1 MRCIRPDAASSF
13 HQPDALCTWQ
23 PSLLFPVNAFICCSL
38 HYNIPQI
45 EYICQAFFNSPT
57 GFHWGNEA
65 SFSPLPGEGGR
76 FVNQVALQPL
86 SEGVWFFLT
95 RDAKVRLLLRE
106 RASFPRE
113 DSISFGCGFFGLS
126 QKEKFVPEGVW
137 GRSESPQQE
146 RVSM

>member
-1 MRCIRPDAASSF
+1 M
-13 HQPDALCTWQ
+13 
-23 PSLLFPVNAFICCSL
+23 
-38 HYNIPQI
+38 
-45 EYICQAFFNSPT
+45 
-57 GFHWGNEA
+57 
-65 SFSPLPGEGGR
+65 
-76 FVNQVALQPL
+76 NQVALQPL

-137 GRSESPQQE
+137 GRSESPQQSVLLFIIQHIALSVVKPQQGFV
-146 RVSM
+146 RVGYVRFPSM